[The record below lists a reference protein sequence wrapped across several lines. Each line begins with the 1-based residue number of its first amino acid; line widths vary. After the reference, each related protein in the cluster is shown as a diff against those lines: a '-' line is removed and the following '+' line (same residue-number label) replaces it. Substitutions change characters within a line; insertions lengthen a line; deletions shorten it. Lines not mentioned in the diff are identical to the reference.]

1 MTIKNGVLECCK
13 SELIDVLYHEP
24 NPNPDND
31 FFRLATVGYLINNQF
46 PNATILKWLVSKTNL
61 ILRTNDEY
69 RESSGLSVPVVITN
83 IRIL

>member
-1 MTIKNGVLECCK
+1 MTLKNGVLECCK

-24 NPNPDND
+24 NPHPDND
-31 FFRLATVGYLINNQF
+31 FYRLATVGYLINNQF
-46 PNATILKWLVSKTNL
+46 PNAKTLKWLVSKTNL